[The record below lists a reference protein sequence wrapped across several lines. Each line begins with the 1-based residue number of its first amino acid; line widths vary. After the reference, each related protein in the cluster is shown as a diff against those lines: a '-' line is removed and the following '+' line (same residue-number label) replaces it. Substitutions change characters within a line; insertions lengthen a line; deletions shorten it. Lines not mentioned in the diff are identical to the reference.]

1 MTPTESVSALEV
13 AFHDDITL
21 EDTETLIL
29 VIASPIVT
37 WTDVSFS
44 QILSDK
50 VTLEVASI
58 TLTILDSEQPLI
70 GFDPTASYAFDESDV
85 DRTVSL
91 SLVISGNGS
100 LTQAVPIT
108 VVATDM
114 TATSPQDYVL
124 DTPTLTIPLGTNSA
138 TISHSVS
145 LTIVGDDRVEADETL
160 SLHLTSSLGQVSST
174 AVTITIRDDDLST
187 VSLVDENGDLVSSGR
202 VDYAA
207 QETDPSVILTLD
219 ASGVLET
226 SVSIRA
232 STEENTAGSEDYV
245 AQSEVVALSQG
256 RQTLVILLRDD
267 VAIEASEEFTVRFAP
282 IAKARF
288 TSPES
293 PPYVRVTIYDDDQ
306 ATVVVSVA
314 DNAYEEGSALE
325 VSLGLERNNQPLSSR
340 QLETAVA
347 VSISTASDAD
357 DQTVDATPESDY
369 IPLIRQSVLFLSR
382 GATTQIVTLESVEDE
397 LVEPT
402 ETFLLTFEAASDGH
416 VTLSTTALALSLL
429 DNDSAIVSL
438 KVNQSVSPLV
448 KVNETDQDGD
458 DNQVTLSVS
467 LSRPVFAPVEV
478 SVRVLEDPSPAVN
491 TQTATAQDYRFS
503 PTSATFLSGETL
515 QEISLTIVADGIA
528 EENESLIVEVFG
540 LTFSSA
546 LEADAIQFAENAAR
560 TRILIV
566 ENSPIISMRA
576 TTTTLSEGET
586 VVIHVSVSSPL
597 SQATTLEAR
606 VLGVDSSPPI
616 EESDYR
622 LSSSTILIRDEPQ
635 EIAVSIVDDSIVEGP
650 ESFMVEVS
658 LTVSEE
664 EATLASDPLVS
675 PPITIIDDDTA
686 SLDLT
691 LSSTILDE
699 SDEQDGITVT
709 PTLSSPVEQ
718 EVRIDLEV
726 VDLTARFGVD
736 YTLSES
742 LPRTFR
748 FLPLTTTALSSL
760 KVTALSD
767 TLLEEDERF
776 QLSLD
781 SLQIIPSTPMD
792 SPLDSLITVASTTL
806 VTIQDD
812 DSSQV
817 RFEVLGVQ
825 DLRRNADETLIALS
839 VLEGTS
845 FNLRI
850 YLHNPDPLQ
859 DPFTITA
866 SLLNTVDNDIRTAD
880 AFFSTEVDSQPY
892 NDYVLSRQKVTLTSA
907 RPSDTIMVSI
917 VADDWL
923 EGEEVYRLSLVDLIA
938 PQTVVTLSPDVLEVT
953 IVDRTVL
960 SWRMSHDPSSL
971 AEEESVMYRIEY
983 QGATLPPPGIK
994 SQLFSILLTRG
1005 GSVDNDDLLY
1015 TLEETLSDVVKG
1027 MEGVDVRAET
1037 SDRVRV
1043 IFFRPES
1050 VADSPNW
1057 FRFSLYLREDGALEE
1072 EETLILRLSDPLVN
1086 GVSLERQNMT
1096 VEILQDDPMVVIE
1109 AQGDTTQPLNAL
1121 SKLVTPLILR
1131 TAVPLF
1137 GDLIQDRV
1145 ADALSGVSAAAPY
1158 VDRQTLQGELRSF
1171 IAEDQSDEDS
1181 LLWNTWISGGISRV
1195 DDGVNIRIQGE
1206 IGHLW
1211 LGTDY
1216 GVARDWIFGVLA
1228 GYERSRM
1235 EIEEWEGVL
1244 SGRGVHAGL
1253 YSGGRVYGGVSGHL
1267 GVLFSHL
1274 HYKSST
1280 NTPFASE
1287 GSFHGQRWTLT
1298 GGLRGEW
1305 RPHDLI
1311 RVSPTINLMGAREW
1325 HEEYSDSQGLLVRAE
1340 RIDFARVV
1348 FGPEVGF
1355 QPFNTESQTLETWV
1369 SVEGVYDFHGSGSPL
1384 FYNNQ
1389 KVYSTDLDDRFS
1401 FRTRVG
1407 LRYIRTYFQV
1417 RVNGIFSSVGD
1428 DFDFSSV
1435 SGSAQYRLGRRTRA
1449 GVTTA
1454 GDSDSL
1460 THRLTLERDF

>member
-1 MTPTESVSALEV
+1 M
-13 AFHDDITL
+13 
-21 EDTETLIL
+21 
-29 VIASPIVT
+29 
-37 WTDVSFS
+37 
-44 QILSDK
+44 
-50 VTLEVASI
+50 
-58 TLTILDSEQPLI
+58 
-70 GFDPTASYAFDESDV
+70 
-85 DRTVSL
+85 
-91 SLVISGNGS
+91 
-100 LTQAVPIT
+100 
-108 VVATDM
+108 
-114 TATSPQDYVL
+114 
-124 DTPTLTIPLGTNSA
+124 
-138 TISHSVS
+138 
-145 LTIVGDDRVEADETL
+145 
-160 SLHLTSSLGQVSST
+160 
-174 AVTITIRDDDLST
+174 
-187 VSLVDENGDLVSSGR
+187 
-202 VDYAA
+202 
-207 QETDPSVILTLD
+207 
-219 ASGVLET
+219 
-226 SVSIRA
+226 
-232 STEENTAGSEDYV
+232 
-245 AQSEVVALSQG
+245 
-256 RQTLVILLRDD
+256 
-267 VAIEASEEFTVRFAP
+267 IEASEEFTVRFAP

-314 DNAYEEGSALE
+314 DNAYEEGSTLE
-325 VSLGLERNNQPLSSR
+325 VSLGLEQNNQPLSSR

-357 DQTVDATPESDY
+357 DRTVDATPETDY
-369 IPLIRQSVLFLSR
+369 IPLIRQNVLFLSQ
-382 GATTQIVTLESVEDE
+382 GATTQVVTLESVEDL

-429 DNDSAIVSL
+429 DNDSTIVSL

-448 KVNETDQDGD
+448 KVNETDPDGD

-467 LSRPVFAPVEV
+467 LSRPVFAPVQV

-503 PTSATFLSGETL
+503 PTRATFLSQETL
-515 QEISLTIVADGIA
+515 QEIPLTIVADGIA
-528 EENESLIVEVFG
+528 EENESLMVEVFG
-540 LTFSSA
+540 LSFSSA
-546 LEADAIQFAENAAR
+546 LEADAIQFTENAPTAR

-566 ENSPIISMRA
+566 ENSPIISMQA
-576 TTTTLSEGET
+576 TTTTVSEGET

-597 SQATTLEAR
+597 SQAATLEAT

-622 LSSSTILIRDEPQ
+622 LSSPTILIRDEAQ
-635 EIAVSIVDDSIVEGP
+635 EFAVTIVDDSIVEGP

-664 EATLASDPLVS
+664 ATLASDPLVS
-675 PPITIIDDDTA
+675 PPITIIDNDTT

-709 PTLSSPVEQ
+709 PTLSFPLEQ
-718 EVRIDLEV
+718 EVRIDLGII
-726 VDLTARFGVD
+726 DLTALFGID

-767 TLLEEDERF
+767 TLLEENERF

-781 SLQIIPSTPMD
+781 DLQIIPSTPMD
-792 SPLDSLITVASTTL
+792 PPLDSLITVTSTTL

-825 DLRRNADETLIALS
+825 DLTRNEDETLTTLS

-850 YLHNPDPLQ
+850 YLRNPDPLQ
-859 DPFTITA
+859 DSFTVTV

-880 AFFSTEVDSQPY
+880 AFFSTAVDSQPY
-892 NDYVLSRQKVTLTSA
+892 NDYVLSRQKITLTSA

-938 PQTVVTLSPDVLEVT
+938 PQTIVTLSPHVLEVT
-953 IVDRTVL
+953 IVDGTVL
-960 SWRMSHDPSSL
+960 SWRMSHDTPSL
-971 AEEESVMYRIEY
+971 AEEESVMYQIEY
-983 QGATLPPPGIK
+983 QGATLPPPAIK
-994 SQLFSILLTRG
+994 SQSFSILLTRD
-1005 GSVDNDDLLY
+1005 GSADNDDLMY
-1015 TLEETLSDVVKG
+1015 TLEETLSEIVKR
-1027 MEGVDVRAET
+1027 MEGVDIRTET
-1037 SDRVRV
+1037 PDRVRV
-1043 IFFRPES
+1043 IFFRPVS
-1050 VADSPNW
+1050 AADSPNW
-1057 FRFSLYLREDGALEE
+1057 FRFSLYLREDDVLEE
-1072 EETLILRLSDPLVN
+1072 EETLILRLSDPLVD
-1086 GVSLERQNMT
+1086 GVPLEGQGMT

-1109 AQGDTTQPLNAL
+1109 ARGDTTQPLNAL
-1121 SKLVTPLILR
+1121 SKLVTPLILK
-1131 TAVPLF
+1131 TSVPLF

-1145 ADALSGVSAAAPY
+1145 TDALSRVSAAAPY
-1158 VDRQTLQGELRSF
+1158 LDRQKLQGELRSF
-1171 IAEDQSDEDS
+1171 ISEDRPDEDS
-1181 LLWNTWISGGISRV
+1181 LLWNAWISGAISRV
-1195 DDGVNIRIQGE
+1195 DDGVNIRLQGE

-1216 GVARDWIFGVLA
+1216 RVTKDWIFGVLA

-1235 EIEEWEGVL
+1235 EIEEWEGSL
-1244 SGRGVHAGL
+1244 SGRGVHVGL
-1253 YSGGRVYGGVSGHL
+1253 YSGGRVYRGVSGHL
-1267 GVLFSHL
+1267 GMVFSRL

-1287 GSFHGQRWTLT
+1287 GSFHGRRWTLS

-1305 RPHDLI
+1305 HPHDSI
-1311 RVSPTINLMGAREW
+1311 RVSPIINLMGAQER
-1325 HEEYSDSQGLLVRAE
+1325 HEEYTDSQGLSVQAE

-1348 FGPEVGF
+1348 LGPEVGF
-1355 QPFNTESQTLETWV
+1355 QPLNTESQTLETWI
-1369 SVEGVYDFHGSGSPL
+1369 SVEGAYDFHGSRSSL
-1384 FYNNQ
+1384 SYNNRRL
-1389 KVYSTDLDDRFS
+1389 YPTDLDDRLS
-1401 FRTRVG
+1401 LRTRVG
-1407 LRYIRTYFQV
+1407 LRYIQGTCFQV
-1417 RVNGIFSSVGD
+1417 RANAIFSSLED

-1435 SGSAQYRLGRRTRA
+1435 SASAQYRLGRRTRA
-1449 GVTTA
+1449 GVTMA
-1454 GDSDSL
+1454 ADGQSL